1 MTKASQLSI
10 HGRMRQRI
18 VAVGRA
24 HTDRISSYHS
34 RWSISKD
41 KHLHALLQSG
51 AITRA
56 QLETAI
62 RGYNKT
68 PSEFAWM
75 SGVDDAV
82 LERAD
87 RVFLAE
93 YGRFPTQDTDFRLNG
108 NYRKICRSLQ
118 HDWHY
123 YDHQLEKL
131 TGDDEGKLSMQRAEP
146 AEILE
151 EVQSVQESR
160 GSVWAFGLVLA
171 GGFVSAIILGAV
183 IIKAFLSRLAG
194 TGFLVGAAWLALLAA
209 GLALTL
215 PRQSERKLTIRRCS
229 KCGERLSSEYVPEQ
243 CPNCAALF
251 RS

>member
-1 MTKASQLSI
+1 MAKVSQVGI

-18 VAVGRA
+18 VTVGRA
-24 HTDRISSYHS
+24 HTDRISSYLS
-34 RWSISKD
+34 RRGISRD

-75 SGVDDAV
+75 SGVDNAV
-82 LERAD
+82 LDRAD

-118 HDWHY
+118 HDRHY
-123 YDHQLEKL
+123 YDQQLEKL
-131 TGDDEGKLSMQRAEP
+131 TGDDEGNLSMHRAEP
-146 AEILE
+146 VEILE
-151 EVQSVQESR
+151 EVRSVQESR

-171 GGFVSAIILGAV
+171 GGFVSATILGAV
-183 IIKAFLSRLAG
+183 IIKAFLSRLVG

-215 PRQSERKLTIRRCS
+215 PRQSERKLTIRKCS

-243 CPNCAALF
+243 CPNCAAPF

>member
-1 MTKASQLSI
+1 MAKASQVGI

-24 HTDRISSYHS
+24 HTDRISSSHS
-34 RWSISKD
+34 RRGISKD
-41 KHLHALLQSG
+41 KYLHALLQSG
-51 AITRA
+51 AITPE

-75 SGVDDAV
+75 SGIDDAV
-82 LERAD
+82 LDRAD

-93 YGRFPTQDTDFRLNG
+93 YGRLPTEDTDFRLNG
-108 NYRKICRSLQ
+108 NYHKICRSLQ

-123 YDHQLEKL
+123 YDHQLERL
-131 TGDDEGKLSMQRAEP
+131 HRDDEGILSVHRAEP
-146 AEILE
+146 AKILE
-151 EVQSVQESR
+151 EVGSVQESK
-160 GSVWAFGLVLA
+160 GSVWGFGLVLA
-171 GGFVSAIILGAV
+171 GGFVSATILGAV
-183 IIKAFLSRLAG
+183 IVKAFISQLVG
-194 TGFLVGAAWLALLAA
+194 TGFLVGAAWLALLTA

-229 KCGERLSSEYVPEQ
+229 KCGAQLSSEYVPES
-243 CPNCAALF
+243 CPNCGAPF
-251 RS
+251 RF

>member
-1 MTKASQLSI
+1 MAKVSQVSV

-18 VAVGRA
+18 VAVGQA
-24 HTDRISSYHS
+24 HTDRISSYLS
-34 RWSISKD
+34 RRGISRD

-62 RGYNKT
+62 RGYNKM

-75 SGVDDAV
+75 TDVDDAV
-82 LERAD
+82 LDRAD

-93 YGRFPTQDTDFRLNG
+93 YGRLPTQDDDFRVNG

-118 HDWHY
+118 HDLHY

-131 TGDDEGKLSMQRAEP
+131 LVDDEDNLSTYRAEP

-151 EVQSVQESR
+151 EVQSVQERR
-160 GSVWAFGLVLA
+160 GSVWSFGLVLA
-171 GGFVSAIILGAV
+171 GGFVSATILGVV
-183 IIKAFLSRLAG
+183 IIKAFLSPFVGAG
-194 TGFLVGAAWLALLAA
+194 LLVCAAWLALLAA

-215 PRQSERKLTIRRCS
+215 PRQSERKLTIRKCS
-229 KCGERLSSEYVPEQ
+229 KCGVKLSSEHVPER
-243 CPNCAALF
+243 CPNCAAPF